1 MSQHTRHRLAT
12 RLATGAAAIAMP
24 ALALASALPAQ
35 AAGPSFTK
43 IQGAAAHAAGLQGT
57 VDAYRTLLGPDNG
70 STPGSQPSGHR
81 EINWDGVPDTLSAPA
96 LMPRNLF
103 NAVVPRGAV
112 FSSTAG
118 NTFQVS
124 ADSSNPAGSP
134 VRYGNINA
142 QYPSIFG
149 TSSPEKLFT
158 PLGTTTTRVRFFVP
172 GSNTRAYVKGFGA
185 VFTDVDS
192 PDSTKIELYDQWGTR
207 LWGGNIP
214 KGPTANKSPSFL
226 GVKSTA
232 KIYEVRIKS
241 GNAPLSP
248 ANYDGGAKDIVVMDD
263 LLYSEPRT

>member
-149 TSSPEKLFT
+149 TFSPEKLFT

-172 GSNTRAYVKGFGA
+172 GSNTRAYVKGSA
-185 VFTDVDS
+185 PSS
-192 PDSTKIELYDQWGTR
+192 PTST
-207 LWGGNIP
+207 
-214 KGPTANKSPSFL
+214 
-226 GVKSTA
+226 
-232 KIYEVRIKS
+232 
-241 GNAPLSP
+241 
-248 ANYDGGAKDIVVMDD
+248 
-263 LLYSEPRT
+263 PRTAPRSSSTTSGALGSGAATSRRAPPPTRACPSSASRAPRRSTRCASRAAMRRSARRTTTGAPRTSS